1 MTSITETVLN
11 YRKTKKDVDFQP
23 IWNHFEPK
31 IKAMAHLKSQRLPV
45 DYCTLYEYMV
55 DGLLLA
61 IERFD
66 EKKSEFNTYFYQ
78 RVNGKIS
85 GLITKLNRIKR
96 KVNLRTEPLT
106 TISDSGQEL
115 ELQIADPKAS
125 IQVDNPHVIF
135 ATRTID
141 TILGE
146 C

>member
-1 MTSITETVLN
+1 MTPMTEAVLK
-11 YRKTKKDVDFQP
+11 YRGTKKDVDFQP

-31 IKAMAHLKSQRLPV
+31 IKSMAHLKSQRLPI

-66 EKKSEFNTYFYQ
+66 ETKSEFNTYFYQ
-78 RVNGKIS
+78 RINGKIS
-85 GLITKLNRIKR
+85 GLITKMNRIKR
-96 KVNLRTEPLT
+96 KVNLQTEPLII
-106 TISDSGQEL
+106 ISESGQEL
-115 ELQIADPKAS
+115 EMQIADPRAYIK
-125 IQVDNPHVIF
+125 IDNPHTIF
-135 ATRTID
+135 AIRTID